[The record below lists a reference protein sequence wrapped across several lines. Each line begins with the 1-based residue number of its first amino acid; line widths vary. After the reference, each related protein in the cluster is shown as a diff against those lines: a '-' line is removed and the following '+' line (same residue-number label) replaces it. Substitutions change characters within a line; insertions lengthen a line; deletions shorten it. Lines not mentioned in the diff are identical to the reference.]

1 MPADTS
7 DLGALPPAGGRGVTV
22 HHYDAAGR
30 LVWSSYDF
38 GVTTDADDVDDPIPE
53 PLLPDDP
60 DEPFIV
66 NG

>member
-7 DLGALPPAGGRGVTV
+7 YLDALPPARGPFMTV

-53 PLLPDDP
+53 LLLPDDP

-66 NG
+66 DG